1 MTRAT
6 LRHPAVVGGIVGAAV
21 SAVLALGETSV
32 SIGFGNSIALF
43 TLSLPWSVLTMA
55 LGSPL
60 VDLLGLPE
68 RAAAHAVV
76 YAMPII
82 SGFVWGGLYT
92 LARNVVLS
100 NRAYRD
106 RLKSR

>member
-1 MTRAT
+1 MRTT
-6 LRHPAVVGGIVGAAV
+6 LWHPVVVGGLAGAVV
-21 SAVLALGETSV
+21 SAIFAIGETSV

-43 TLSLPWSVLTMA
+43 ALSLPWSVLTVA

-60 VDLLGLPE
+60 VSLLGLPE

-76 YAMPII
+76 YAMPVI
-82 SGFVWGGLYT
+82 SGLVWGGLYN
-92 LARNVVLS
+92 LGRNVVRS
-100 NRAYRD
+100 NRTYRN